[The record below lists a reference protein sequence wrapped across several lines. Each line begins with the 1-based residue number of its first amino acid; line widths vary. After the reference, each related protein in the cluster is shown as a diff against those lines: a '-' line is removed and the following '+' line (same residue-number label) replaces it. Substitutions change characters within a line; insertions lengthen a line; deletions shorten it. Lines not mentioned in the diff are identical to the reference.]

1 MERALAAGFLFFVAA
16 CAGAVL
22 VFSVTEK
29 GLPGVARVLLGL
41 AASAAMAASGLFG
54 LLVLVGPPIL

>member
-1 MERALAAGFLFFVAA
+1 MEGASTAGFLFFLAA

-41 AASAAMAASGLFG
+41 AASVAMVASGLFG
-54 LLVLVGPPIL
+54 VFLLFGPPIM